1 MPARYS
7 YLDIINRA
15 RIYIDDKLNTPQTQ
29 GAWKTED
36 WLAVMRPEVI
46 ACYKK
51 WLREGLISLEWV
63 DQQFIGPV
71 HLWDDESTTPMC
83 IVGVAQDMGS
93 YMRPVMPGQAQF
105 GRAPW
110 YPRTNNYGP
119 ATTWTASF
127 GFVNPV
133 GSTQPDVGG
142 PGLYQLRLHPPDTA
156 SNYIVRYIPEPA
168 VPTTAAE
175 TSTVKFFAPEGYD
188 DYLALRLA
196 RKMLAAENSSSQS
209 IERLIMQAEQDMK
222 MDSLANPM
230 NDAPKVR
237 IVRAFGRQSVDT
249 SPWQTTPLNWFYF

>member
-29 GAWKTED
+29 GAWKTDD
-36 WLAVMRPEVI
+36 WLALLRPEVI

-63 DQQFIGPV
+63 DQQFTGPTF
-71 HLWDDESTTPMC
+71 LWDNAETVPMC
-83 IVGVAQDMGS
+83 IIGVAQDMGN
-93 YMRPVMPGQAQF
+93 YMRPVMPAQAEM

-110 YPRTNNYGP
+110 YPRTNTYGP

-127 GFVNPV
+127 SFVSP
-133 GSTQPDVGG
+133 SMTDEPDVGE
-142 PGLYQLRLHPPDTA
+142 PGKYQLKLHPPDTA
-156 SNYIVRYIPEPA
+156 SNYIVRYIPEPL
-168 VPTTAAE
+168 VPLLANQA
-175 TSTVKFFAPEGYD
+175 SSVKFYAPEGYD

-209 IERLIMQAEQDMK
+209 IERLIMQAESDMK

-237 IVRAFGRQSVDT
+237 IVRPFGRRGVDT